1 MPKSDLRYKHRSWEH
16 RSWNSLSKEERW
28 LLNGRL
34 VGLYGHGNDGA
45 AFDSLSIDKQQALLL
60 LMGRFEQLGLWD
72 RVKGIENVY
81 GEGGVGFAF
90 KASNDFRT
98 WIQLNPNFTSRFATH
113 RNTEAGFLECGRRSA
128 ALHLLY
134 VRSDIDLWE
143 AHFDLYSPVG
153 SVSSA
158 IMHLIKEKL
167 ARKTPNWLEIKEA
180 IDGND
185 RQQMRKPLTNC

>member
-1 MPKSDLRYKHRSWEH
+1 MSDE
-16 RSWNSLSKEERW
+16 
-28 LLNGRL
+28 
-34 VGLYGHGNDGA
+34 A
-45 AFDSLSIDKQQALLL
+45 AFESLSIDKQQALLL
-60 LMGRFEQLGLWD
+60 LMSRFDQLGLWK
-72 RVKGIENVY
+72 RVRGIENVY

-98 WIQLNPNFTSRFATH
+98 CIQLNPNFTSRFATH

-134 VRSDIDLWE
+134 ARSDRDLWE

-158 IMHLIKEKL
+158 IMHLIKEKF

-180 IDGND
+180 LIANDGRRLKN
-185 RQQMRKPLTNC
+185 PLTSC

>member
-1 MPKSDLRYKHRSWEH
+1 MPKSDLHYEHHSWEH

-34 VGLYGHGNDGA
+34 VGLYGHMNDEA
-45 AFDSLSIDKQQALLL
+45 AFSSLSIDKQQALLL
-60 LMGRFEQLGLWD
+60 LIGRFDQLGLWGK
-72 RVKGIENVY
+72 VKGVKNVY

-90 KASNDFRT
+90 KASSDFRT
-98 WIQLNPNFTSRFATH
+98 CIQLNPNFTSRFATH

-134 VRSDIDLWE
+134 VRTDKELWE
-143 AHFDLYSPVG
+143 AHFDLFSPVG

-158 IMHLIKEKL
+158 IMHLLKEKL
-167 ARKTPNWLEIKEA
+167 AKKTPNWLEIKEA
-180 IDGND
+180 IVEND
-185 RQQMRKPLTNC
+185 RQQMKRPLSSC

>member
-1 MPKSDLRYKHRSWEH
+1 MPKSDLHYEHHSWEH
-16 RSWNSLSKEERW
+16 RSWNSLSKVERW

-34 VGLYGHGNDGA
+34 AGLYGHDNDEA
-45 AFDSLSIDKQQALLL
+45 AFESLSIDKQQALLL
-60 LMGRFEQLGLWD
+60 LVCRFDQLGLWE

-90 KASNDFRT
+90 NASDDLRAC
-98 WIQLNPNFTSRFATH
+98 IQLNPNFTSRFATH

-134 VRSDIDLWE
+134 VRTDKERWE

-153 SVSSA
+153 SFSSV
-158 IMHLIKEKL
+158 IMHLFIEKL
-167 ARKTPNWLEIKEA
+167 AGKTPNWLEIKEA
-180 IDGND
+180 IVENDG
-185 RQQMRKPLTNC
+185 QQMTKPLTG

>member
-1 MPKSDLRYKHRSWEH
+1 MPKCDLRYKHRSWEH
-16 RSWNSLSKEERW
+16 HSWNSLSKEERW

-34 VGLYGHGNDGA
+34 VGLYGHGNDEA

-60 LMGRFEQLGLWD
+60 LMGRFDQLGLWG
-72 RVKGIENVY
+72 RVKVVENVY

-90 KASNDFRT
+90 KASNDLRT
-98 WIQLNPNFTSRFATH
+98 CIQLNPNFTSRFATH
-113 RNTEAGFLECGRRSA
+113 RNSEAGFLERGRCSA

-134 VRSDIDLWE
+134 ARSDRERWE

-158 IMHLIKEKL
+158 IMHLFKEKL
-167 ARKTPNWLEIKEA
+167 AGKTPNWIEIREA
-180 IDGND
+180 IADND
-185 RQQMRKPLTNC
+185 RQQKKPLSSC